1 MPVKVVDA
9 SALAAILFAEPEAD
23 QVADRLEGA
32 SLAAPALL
40 DFEITSVC
48 LGKLRRHP
56 AWRDAILAGYAHLR
70 DLDITPADVELPQIL
85 TLAEKSALTVYDAC
99 YLWLAGS
106 LGAELVTL
114 DRALLAA
121 WRKRGRQER
130 RD

>member
-1 MPVKVVDA
+1 MAVKVVDA

-23 QVADRLEGA
+23 QVADRLEDA
-32 SLAAPALL
+32 ALAAPALL
-40 DFEITSVC
+40 DYEITSVC

-56 AWRDAILAGYAHLR
+56 ERRDAILAGYAHFR
-70 DLDITPADVELPQIL
+70 DLDIAPVDVELQEVL
-85 TLAEKSALTVYDAC
+85 ALAEKSALTVYDAC

-114 DRALLAA
+114 DRPLLAV
-121 WRKRGRQER
+121 WRRRARGQR